1 MKPSRFSYH
10 RPHTVDEATR
20 LLADTG
26 QHGKVL
32 AGGQSLIPLMN
43 MRLAAPEHII
53 DINHLTDLDDIAVTS
68 DGVVVEALVR
78 HSRLAAD
85 DAAHAAQPLLRKALQ
100 LVAHPAIRNRG
111 TTVGSIVHADPSA
124 EMPAVLL
131 LTGGS
136 IQARSTAGERDIA
149 AADFFV
155 GPMESALRPDE
166 LAVSATFGT
175 APDRAGTAI
184 RETTRRHGD
193 YALAGVAVIITVDAE
208 GAIQT
213 ARAAYFSVA
222 DTPQLVDLEAV
233 LRGVNVRSGVELQSV
248 ADFATAGVE
257 PTADIHATADYRAHL
272 ARTLTVR
279 ALSDAMEEVRDA

>member
-1 MKPSRFSYH
+1 MKPSRFAFH
-10 RPHTVDEATR
+10 RPRTVEEATR
-20 LLADTG
+20 ALADTG
-26 QHGKVL
+26 LHGKVL

-53 DINHLTDLDDIAVTS
+53 DINRVRDLDDIVVTP
-68 DGVVVEALVR
+68 DAIIVGALVR

-85 DAAHAAQPLLRKALQ
+85 DPAYEAQPLLRQALQ

-131 LTGGS
+131 LTDGS
-136 IQARSTAGERDIA
+136 VQARSATGDRDIA
-149 AADFFV
+149 ATDFFV

-166 LAVSATFGT
+166 LAVSATFGVT
-175 APDRAGTAI
+175 RGRTGTAI

-193 YALAGVAVIITVDAE
+193 YALAGVAVIVTADAG
-208 GAIQT
+208 GAVQT

-222 DTPQLVDLEAV
+222 DTPRLVDLGAV
-233 LRGVNVRSGVELQSV
+233 LHGIDVRSRVELDQA
-248 ADFATAGVE
+248 ADLGTAQLD
-257 PTADIHATADYRAHL
+257 PAADIHATAEYRLHL

-279 ALSDAMEEVRDA
+279 ALTDALEEVRYV

>member
-1 MKPSRFSYH
+1 MKPSRFTYH
-10 RPHTVDEATR
+10 RPRTVEEATR
-20 LLADTG
+20 ALADTG
-26 QHGKVL
+26 SHGKVL

-53 DINHLTDLDDIAVTS
+53 DINQVRELDDIIVGS
-68 DGVVVEALVR
+68 DAVVVGALVR

-85 DAAHAAQPLLRKALQ
+85 DAAYGAQPLLRKALQ

-136 IQARSTAGERDIA
+136 VQARSVDADRDIA

-155 GPMESALRPDE
+155 GPMESALRPGE

-175 APDRAGTAI
+175 AHGRVGTSI

-193 YALAGVAVIITVDAE
+193 YALAGVAVSITADSG
-208 GAIQT
+208 GAVQT

-222 DTPQLVDLEAV
+222 DTPRLVDLGTV
-233 LRGVNVRSGVELQSV
+233 LRGIDVRSHAELEQA
-248 ADFATAGVE
+248 ADLATAELE
-257 PTADIHATADYRAHL
+257 PAADIHATAEYRLHL

-279 ALSDAMEEVRDA
+279 ALTDALEEVRDV